1 MAPESST
8 LKKGSRVVVITD
20 IPGVAAGTTGRV
32 GRAIGVKTT
41 RYRVKFDNGVDA
53 LSVAEGKLVSPAA
66 WEFLKQSQTD
76 SGSKITHVTVS
87 AAVPVGTAVGTS
99 PKLEAPPVAQAPPKE
114 TPPPP
119 APAKSQSRRPLV
131 TAVPQVTIRVLRR
144 SPPNRARL
152 EGLWALT
159 SMLKTALHPSRN
171 PKCNK
176 NRRKSRLRVKRRWR
190 AAQQP

>member
-76 SGSKITHVTVS
+76 GSKITHDGF
-87 AAVPVGTAVGTS
+87 AAVPGVPQSVRHPSSRLPGSASTS
-99 PKLEAPPVAQAPPKE
+99 HE
-114 TPPPP
+114 TCPP
-119 APAKSQSRRPLV
+119 APQKPEPAPSSDSGSSSDDPSRGALPSRE
-131 TAVPQVTIRVLRR
+131 ARR
-144 SPPNRARL
+144 
-152 EGLWALT
+152 LWAA
-159 SMLKTALHPSRN
+159 SMRRQLCTRAGTRVQQEP
-171 PKCNK
+171 
-176 NRRKSRLRVKRRWR
+176 RKSRLRVKRRWR